1 MDYFSR
7 DVATTAD
14 YLSLE
19 VVLLFWK
26 LGSHMLRDSKPTD
39 YRGEMRIK
47 ATALFAMFL
56 MVGSLVAFVRLASA
70 ASNTSDYRLVK
81 KITLGGEGGWDYF
94 EVDPATGDVFIPRG
108 DHILVV
114 DSSGKQLA
122 DVGKA
127 HDTHAI
133 AFAPELKSAYLSAE
147 GSVDVL
153 DLEKMQVVQR
163 IDLSGKDPDAILYDA
178 SSKRVFT
185 FNGGGTKDASAIDTG
200 TGKVVGSI
208 PLGGKP
214 EFAQADGDGHIY
226 VNVED
231 KSQLV
236 AFDSKTLKVLHT
248 WPLAPCK
255 EPSGL
260 AIDVEHKRL
269 FAGCHNQMMAMVDYT
284 NGNVVA
290 TVPIGKGVDANR
302 FDPATGLAFASCGD
316 GTITVAHEDSPDK
329 LTVVQTIT
337 TQRGAR
343 TMALDLKNHNV
354 YTVTADFG
362 PPPPATPQNPH
373 PWPKVISKTFTLLI
387 FVQ

>member
-1 MDYFSR
+1 M
-7 DVATTAD
+7 
-14 YLSLE
+14 
-19 VVLLFWK
+19 
-26 LGSHMLRDSKPTD
+26 
-39 YRGEMRIK
+39 RGK

-56 MVGSLVAFVRLASA
+56 VVPSLVTFVRFVES
-70 ASNTSDYRLVK
+70 RLQHLRLQVGEQSH
-81 KITLGGEGGWDYF
+81 LGGEGGWDYF
-94 EVDPATGDVFIPRG
+94 DVDPTTGHVFIPRG

-122 DVGKA
+122 DIGKA

-133 AFAPELKSAYLSAE
+133 AFAPELKSAYP
-147 GSVDVL
+147 
-153 DLEKMQVVQR
+153 QR
-163 IDLSGKDPDAILYDA
+163 RGLGRRPRPGEDARWFNGIDLSGKDPDAILYDA

-214 EFAQADGDGHIY
+214 ESAQADGDGHIY

-231 KSQLV
+231 KNQTRRLRCEDPES
-236 AFDSKTLKVLHT
+236 AAD
-248 WPLAPCK
+248 LAPSSVQGTS
-255 EPSGL
+255 SGL

-269 FAGCHNQMMAMVDYT
+269 FAGCHNQLMAMVDYT
-284 NGNVVA
+284 NGKVVA

-329 LTVVQTIT
+329 FTVVQTIT

-343 TMALDLKNHNV
+343 TMALDTKNHNV
-354 YTVTADFG
+354 YTVTAEFG

-387 FVQ
+387 FAQ

>member
-1 MDYFSR
+1 M
-7 DVATTAD
+7 
-14 YLSLE
+14 
-19 VVLLFWK
+19 
-26 LGSHMLRDSKPTD
+26 
-39 YRGEMRIK
+39 RGK

-56 MVGSLVAFVRLASA
+56 VVPLLVTFVRLSKA
-70 ASNTSDYRLVK
+70 ASGTSDYKLVT

-94 EVDPATGDVFIPRG
+94 EVDPTTSHVFIPRG
-108 DHILVV
+108 NHILVV

-122 DVGKA
+122 DIGKA

-153 DLEKMQVVQR
+153 DLEKMQVVQQ
-163 IDLSGKDPDAILYDA
+163 IDLAGKDPDAILYDA

-208 PLGGKP
+208 ALGGKP
-214 EFAQADGDGHIY
+214 EFPQADGDGHIY
-226 VNVED
+226 VNIED
-231 KSQLV
+231 KSQLA
-236 AFDSKTLKVLHT
+236 AFDSKTLKALHT

-269 FAGCHNQMMAMVDYT
+269 FVGCHNQLMALVDYT
-284 NGNVVA
+284 NGKVLA
-290 TVPIGKGVDANR
+290 TVPIGKGIDANR

-343 TMALDLKNHNV
+343 TMALDTKNHNV

-362 PPPPATPQNPH
+362 PPPPATAQNPH
-373 PWPKVISKTFTLLI
+373 PWPKIISKTFTLLI
-387 FVQ
+387 FAQ

>member
-1 MDYFSR
+1 
-7 DVATTAD
+7 
-14 YLSLE
+14 
-19 VVLLFWK
+19 
-26 LGSHMLRDSKPTD
+26 
-39 YRGEMRIK
+39 MRSK

-56 MVGSLVAFVRLASA
+56 VVPSLVTFVRLSKA
-70 ASNTSDYRLVK
+70 ASNTSDYKLVTK
-81 KITLGGEGGWDYF
+81 LTLGGEGGWDYF
-94 EVDPATGDVFIPRG
+94 EVERSTGHVFIPRG

-127 HDTHAI
+127 HGTHAI
-133 AFAPELKSAYLSAE
+133 AFAPELRSAYLSAE

-153 DLEKMQVVQR
+153 DLEKMQVIQR

-226 VNVED
+226 VNIED

-236 AFDSKTLKVLHT
+236 AFDSEALKVLHR

-260 AIDVEHKRL
+260 AIDVEHKRI

-284 NGNVVA
+284 NGKVVA

-316 GTITVAHEDSPDK
+316 GTIAVAHEDSPDK
-329 LTVVQTIT
+329 LTVAQTIP

-343 TMALDLKNHNV
+343 TMALDIKNHNV

-362 PPPPATPQNPH
+362 PPAPATPKNPH

-387 FVQ
+387 FAR